1 MVIFTLLIACKS
13 VRGYY
18 IQIYSKQN
26 TVITGYKHYFADLNI
41 ILLAVYY
48 LYSASAS
55 IVLNLHYLSCVA
67 LTNTLLHI
75 CSLYRYV

>member
-26 TVITGYKHYFADLNI
+26 TVITGYKYYFADLNI

-55 IVLNLHYLSCVA
+55 IVLNLRYLSCVA
-67 LTNTLLHI
+67 LKWARI
-75 CSLYRYV
+75 CIVKIY